1 MIFTEKGISTKSV
14 IPLNSTIDLGPLK
27 PVHVL
32 TTSSLP
38 EKLFIIHM
46 QRILRNSLCEEGWKL
61 FTGLYIAMP
70 RERLRLYI
78 LSWMS
83 LCKIFRKLTVSVKAF
98 KLSSLVKYYFNT
110 NTLIGNINVYG
121 LFFSYPLLKDFI

>member
-46 QRILRNSLCEEGWKL
+46 QRVLRNSLCAEG
-61 FTGLYIAMP
+61 
-70 RERLRLYI
+70 
-78 LSWMS
+78 
-83 LCKIFRKLTVSVKAF
+83 
-98 KLSSLVKYYFNT
+98 
-110 NTLIGNINVYG
+110 
-121 LFFSYPLLKDFI
+121 